1 MDTKIVIVSTILT
14 THHLHSH
21 PFHLHDHHEE
31 KQNYDLTDHPA
42 NHRYSPDHC
51 NIKYLKYRI
60 GNPDQLTGVAL
71 DN

>member
-14 THHLHSH
+14 ISFTQH
-21 PFHLHDHHEE
+21 PFHVHDHHEE
-31 KQNYDLTDHPA
+31 KQNYDLTDHPD
-42 NHRYSPDHC
+42 NHLYSPDHC